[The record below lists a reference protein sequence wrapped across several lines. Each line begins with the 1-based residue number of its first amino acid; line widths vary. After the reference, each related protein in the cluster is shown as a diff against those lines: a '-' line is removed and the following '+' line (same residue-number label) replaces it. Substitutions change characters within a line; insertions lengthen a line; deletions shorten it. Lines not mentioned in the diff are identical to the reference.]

1 LLSGQKLKMRKINK
15 IIIHC
20 TATPEGRHTTVEDV
34 RRWHLDRGWSDIG
47 YHFLIYLDGS
57 LHEGR
62 PVEIPGAHCKGHNKE
77 SIGIAYVGGID
88 KVNFKP
94 KDTRTEEQ
102 KEALVY
108 ILEYLKIQ
116 HADAVI
122 HGHND
127 FADKACPSFNATKE
141 YENITN
147 MWK

>member
-1 LLSGQKLKMRKINK
+1 MRTINK
-15 IIIHC
+15 VIVHC
-20 TATPEGRHTTVEDV
+20 TATPEDRHTTVEDV

-57 LHEGR
+57 LHAGR
-62 PVEIPGAHCKGHNKE
+62 PVEKQGAHCKGYNKG

-102 KEALVY
+102 KDTLVY
-108 ILEYLKIQ
+108 ILEWLKIQ
-116 HADAVI
+116 HPDAVI
-122 HGHND
+122 HGHRD
-127 FADKACPSFNATKE
+127 FANKACPSFNATEE
-141 YENITN
+141 YDNITN

>member
-1 LLSGQKLKMRKINK
+1 MKEKEEELREISK
-15 IIIHC
+15 IIVHC

-47 YHFLIYLDGS
+47 YHFLVYLDGS
-57 LHEGR
+57 VHEGR
-62 PVEIPGAHCKGHNKE
+62 PLEIQGAHCRGQNKN

-102 KEALVY
+102 KEALVDM
-108 ILEYLKIQ
+108 LEFFKIA
-116 HADAVI
+116 HPEAVI
-122 HGHND
+122 YGHRD
-127 FADKACPSFNATKE
+127 FANKACPSFDATKE
-141 YENITN
+141 YDNITN

>member
-1 LLSGQKLKMRKINK
+1 MKNVDKVIV
-15 IIIHC
+15 HC

-47 YHFLIYLDGS
+47 YHFLVYLDGTV
-57 LHEGR
+57 HEGR
-62 PVEIPGAHCKGHNKE
+62 SLDVQGAHCRGQNKN

-102 KEALVY
+102 KEALVDM
-108 ILEYLKIQ
+108 LEFFKIA
-116 HADAVI
+116 HPDAVI
-122 HGHND
+122 HGHRD
-127 FADKACPSFNATKE
+127 FANKACPSFDATKE
-141 YENITN
+141 YDNITN

>member
-1 LLSGQKLKMRKINK
+1 MKNVDKVIV
-15 IIIHC
+15 HC

-57 LHEGR
+57 VHAGR
-62 PVEIPGAHCKGHNKE
+62 PVEKPGAHTRGHNKE

-88 KVNFKP
+88 KVNFKA

-102 KEALVY
+102 KDALVDM
-108 ILEYLKIQ
+108 LEYFKIQ
-116 HADAVI
+116 HANAVI
-122 HGHND
+122 HGHRD
-127 FADKACPSFNATKE
+127 FANKACPSFDATKE
-141 YENITN
+141 YDNITN